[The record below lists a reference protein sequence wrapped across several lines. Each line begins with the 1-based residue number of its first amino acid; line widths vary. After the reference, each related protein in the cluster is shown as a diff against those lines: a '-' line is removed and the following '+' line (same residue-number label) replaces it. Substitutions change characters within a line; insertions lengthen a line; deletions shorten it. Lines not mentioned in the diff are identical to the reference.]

1 MGRRQGRVSE
11 KGLYGIEDDAEA
23 SPPGQGVREVP
34 GTSSI
39 TREGRSSGPSVAWG
53 RGADWGGRASAH
65 PAGSGQGVHG
75 HLQKLLAETVVRPA
89 MLLSHKTVAMVSQRP
104 ILTR

>member
-1 MGRRQGRVSE
+1 MGRRRGRVSE

-39 TREGRSSGPSVAWG
+39 TREGRSSGLSA
-53 RGADWGGRASAH
+53 AWGGRASAH

-75 HLQKLLAETVVRPA
+75 HLQKLSAETVVRPA

>member
-1 MGRRQGRVSE
+1 MGRRRGRVSE

-39 TREGRSSGPSVAWG
+39 TREGRSSGLYPA
-53 RGADWGGRASAH
+53 WGGRASAH
-65 PAGSGQGVHG
+65 PAGSGQGVHD
-75 HLQKLLAETVVRPA
+75 HLQKLSAETVVRPV

>member
-39 TREGRSSGPSVAWG
+39 TREGRSSGLSAAWG
-53 RGADWGGRASAH
+53 GWAPAH
-65 PAGSGQGVHG
+65 PAGSGQGVHD
-75 HLQKLLAETVVRPA
+75 HLQKLSAETVVRPA